1 MRVLFFSTY
10 EIVKQS
16 GGVESVTR
24 FLYEYLNSNGYSVYL
39 MYWQNHK
46 GLKSEL
52 CQVGLPDKCNMNSL
66 CNIDFIKSYLIKNE
80 IDVVINQ
87 TADNSRTSAGCTIAC
102 NELKIP
108 LVSVLHNTPDLFLRE
123 NKFFKIFFYTSFTR
137 LLIYRMWYYFQSVFR
152 GFKGG
157 KFIFDNSSCVV
168 LLSKKYFNDYC
179 YINTNSNFDKIEVIN
194 NPAIL
199 QIPVLPSDKENV
211 VVFVGRLEPQ
221 KSVDKLLDI
230 WYIIESKYKDLGWK
244 LYILGDGSCRRYL
257 ENLSKNMRL
266 RNVRFVGMVD
276 PNEYYKRAKIFCM
289 TSIYE
294 GFPMTLLECQSFG
307 VVPLLYNSFSA
318 AVDIIDDGIN
328 GYLISPYKKKEYAKK
343 LHQLMNDPVQLQ
355 QMKNRCMEKIHSFDP
370 EYIGGKWINLINDT
384 LNCKGNKI

>member
-87 TADNSRTSAGCTIAC
+87 TAVNSRTSAGCTIAC

-168 LLSKKYFNDYC
+168 LLSKKYFNDY
-179 YINTNSNFDKIEVIN
+179 
-194 NPAIL
+194 
-199 QIPVLPSDKENV
+199 
-211 VVFVGRLEPQ
+211 
-221 KSVDKLLDI
+221 
-230 WYIIESKYKDLGWK
+230 
-244 LYILGDGSCRRYL
+244 
-257 ENLSKNMRL
+257 
-266 RNVRFVGMVD
+266 
-276 PNEYYKRAKIFCM
+276 
-289 TSIYE
+289 
-294 GFPMTLLECQSFG
+294 
-307 VVPLLYNSFSA
+307 
-318 AVDIIDDGIN
+318 
-328 GYLISPYKKKEYAKK
+328 
-343 LHQLMNDPVQLQ
+343 
-355 QMKNRCMEKIHSFDP
+355 
-370 EYIGGKWINLINDT
+370 
-384 LNCKGNKI
+384 